1 MDDRV
6 YKTAREKYTAV
17 IEEIEAMRNAG
28 RPVLVGTTSVEISEL
43 ISRMLKMRNIPH
55 NVLNAKEHARES
67 LIVAEAGKSVNG
79 LGAVTI
85 ATNMAGRGTDIK
97 LSPEVKAAGG
107 LAIIGTERHESR
119 RVDRQLRGRAGRQGD
134 PGSSVFYV
142 SLEDKLMRLFAS
154 ERIAK
159 VMDRL
164 GFEEGERIE
173 SPLISKSIERAQKKV
188 EENNFGI
195 RKRLLEYD
203 DVMNRQRTVIYER
216 RRHALMGERIGMDI
230 TNLLWD
236 RVTAILNNNDFTGCK
251 EQFLKVFAME
261 FPFTE
266 QEFATQGKEQMS
278 EKAFQNV
285 MTEFKNR
292 TERIQNTAWPVIKD
306 IAENHGH
313 EFQRIAIPITD
324 GRLIYNMTFDLQELY
339 KSEGKDIIKQF
350 EKMIMLR
357 TIDDNWKENLRQL
370 DELRHSVQNASYEQ
384 KDPLLIFKLESVK
397 LWDNMINEMHD
408 TISMTLTRARI
419 HQQQPDIP
427 MEMQEAPAEE
437 PKQEQPKLT
446 TQHDELLGDG
456 SPIQDEDRPQY
467 NDPSAGQQPRTPIV
481 KDKMPRP
488 NDPCPCGSGL
498 KFKNC
503 HGKNI

>member
-1 MDDRV
+1 
-6 YKTAREKYTAV
+6 
-17 IEEIEAMRNAG
+17 
-28 RPVLVGTTSVEISEL
+28 
-43 ISRMLKMRNIPH
+43 
-55 NVLNAKEHARES
+55 
-67 LIVAEAGKSVNG
+67 
-79 LGAVTI
+79 
-85 ATNMAGRGTDIK
+85 
-97 LSPEVKAAGG
+97 
-107 LAIIGTERHESR
+107 
-119 RVDRQLRGRAGRQGD
+119 
-134 PGSSVFYV
+134 
-142 SLEDKLMRLFAS
+142 MRLFAS

-203 DVMNRQRTVIYER
+203 DVMNKQRTVIYER

-236 RVTAILNNNDFTGCK
+236 RVTTILNNNDFAGCK
-251 EQFLKVFAME
+251 EQYLKVFAME
-261 FPFTE
+261 IPFTE
-266 QEFATQGKEQMS
+266 EEFSTLGKEQLE
-278 EKAFQNV
+278 EKAFQTV

-292 TERIQNTAWPVIKD
+292 TERIHNMAWPVIKD
-306 IAENHGH
+306 IAENHGN
-313 EFQRIAIPITD
+313 EYQRIAIPITD

-350 EKMIMLR
+350 EKMIMLH

-370 DELRHSVQNASYEQ
+370 DDLRHSVQNASYEQ

-419 HQQQPDIP
+419 HQQQPDVP
-427 MEMQEAPAEE
+427 MDMMHQAPAEE
-437 PKQEQPKLT
+437 PKREQPKLT
-446 TQHDELLGDG
+446 TQHDELQGDG
-456 SPIQDEDRPQY
+456 SPVQDNERPQY
-467 NDPSAGQQPRTPIV
+467 NDPSARQQPRTPII